1 MHLFT
6 TIPQSRHEA
15 GVHRNVHL
23 LTAIAQSRREAADQ
37 HGVHSSTTISQS
49 RREAKVQHGVYSST
63 TISQSRREAGVQH
76 VQASRTEVGS
86 YEGLHTKRVCVPCSN
101 GSVTH
106 KTIILQQV
114 SHFILTLKRPQPLFV
129 CHSISTPGALVVNL
143 GGSGLCE
150 RWFWF
155 SP

>member
-1 MHLFT
+1 
-6 TIPQSRHEA
+6 
-15 GVHRNVHL
+15 
-23 LTAIAQSRREAADQ
+23 
-37 HGVHSSTTISQS
+37 
-49 RREAKVQHGVYSST
+49 VYSST

>member
-1 MHLFT
+1 VHLFT